1 MIGQNHD
8 CMLKTP
14 RPSSRHF
21 ASRRRR
27 RLSPPPPRL
36 RANMSLD
43 ARSSFV
49 FKAKLAEQAER
60 HDGASAIRV
69 T

>member
-8 CMLKTP
+8 CMFNTP